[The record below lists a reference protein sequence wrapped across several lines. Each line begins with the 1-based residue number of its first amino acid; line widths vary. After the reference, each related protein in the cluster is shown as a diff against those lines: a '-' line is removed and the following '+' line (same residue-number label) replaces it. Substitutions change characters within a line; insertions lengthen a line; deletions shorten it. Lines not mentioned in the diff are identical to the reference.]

1 MGQRLDDSHS
11 DRARATIPAI
21 WVASALSVL
30 LHVAVLWEWL
40 PRVHEP
46 SLENRT
52 RGKASGPLIVQLAP
66 VPSGARSSPP
76 HAAPPVPSSPKKRAP
91 PANAGPR
98 PAPPPRVIARD
109 RPAAPVDSP
118 PLTPS
123 AATPAPAPV
132 EPDFW
137 SHLEARRRARG
148 AASLPPPSDG
158 ASSPS
163 ASDDDTERHNRI
175 VAANLGLDRTPTY
188 GRDLAGGGIF
198 QIQRIG
204 YEDAEFIFFG
214 WNRDIRRRSKQ
225 TIEVRKG
232 ENSDIRIAVIR
243 RMIAI
248 IRDNESGDFVWVSQ
262 RLGRNLTLSARPSEN
277 AGLEDFLMQEFFA
290 DPLRPH

>member
-1 MGQRLDDSHS
+1 
-11 DRARATIPAI
+11 
-21 WVASALSVL
+21 
-30 LHVAVLWEWL
+30 
-40 PRVHEP
+40 
-46 SLENRT
+46 
-52 RGKASGPLIVQLAP
+52 
-66 VPSGARSSPP
+66 
-76 HAAPPVPSSPKKRAP
+76 
-91 PANAGPR
+91 
-98 PAPPPRVIARD
+98 
-109 RPAAPVDSP
+109 
-118 PLTPS
+118 
-123 AATPAPAPV
+123 
-132 EPDFW
+132 
-137 SHLEARRRARG
+137 
-148 AASLPPPSDG
+148 
-158 ASSPS
+158 
-163 ASDDDTERHNRI
+163 
-175 VAANLGLDRTPTY
+175 LDRTPTY